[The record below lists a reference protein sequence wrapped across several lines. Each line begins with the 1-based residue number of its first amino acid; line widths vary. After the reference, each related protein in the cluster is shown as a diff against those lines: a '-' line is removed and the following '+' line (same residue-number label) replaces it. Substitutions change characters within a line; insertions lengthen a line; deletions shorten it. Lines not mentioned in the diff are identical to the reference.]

1 MIVIRKVTNAD
12 TGSYSCVYSEQKVE
26 PGMRIK
32 TRDNDSVTL
41 RLTVLAIGDVMYVC
55 KGLFH
60 PASITLM
67 QETVNTGDTVTF
79 YCKMA
84 PDIEVHRTWNFYLCK
99 NGESI
104 MLQKW
109 SRAESGVTFVIR
121 KVTNADTGSY
131 SCVYSEQKVEPG
143 MRIKT
148 RDNDSVTLRLTGLFH
163 PASIT
168 LMQETVNTGD
178 TVTFYC
184 KMPPDIE
191 VHRTWNLYL
200 CKNGESIMLQKWSRA
215 ESGVTF
221 VIRKVTNADTGSYS
235 CVYSEQK
242 VEPGM
247 RIKTRDNDSVTLRL
261 TASLFV
267 EYAVRHFLSAVITL
281 LILGLLFKVY
291 RARMH
296 EPEYATMPTLS
307 AKTQWNSSTGK

>member
-1 MIVIRKVTNAD
+1 MQILEATAVCTQNR
-12 TGSYSCVYSEQKVE
+12 VE
-26 PGMRIK
+26 PGMRI
-32 TRDNDSVTL
+32 
-41 RLTVLAIGDVMYVC
+41 M
-55 KGLFH
+55 
-60 PASITLM
+60 
-67 QETVNTGDTVTF
+67 
-79 YCKMA
+79 
-84 PDIEVHRTWNFYLCK
+84 
-99 NGESI
+99 
-104 MLQKW
+104 
-109 SRAESGVTFVIR
+109 
-121 KVTNADTGSY
+121 
-131 SCVYSEQKVEPG
+131 
-143 MRIKT
+143 T
-148 RDNDSVTLRLTGLFH
+148 RDNDSVTLRLTGLFY

-168 LMQETVNTGD
+168 LMQETVNNGD

-191 VHRTWNLYL
+191 VHKTWNFYL
-200 CKNGESIMLQKWSRA
+200 CKNRESIMLQKWSRA

-267 EYAVRHFLSAVITL
+267 EYAVRHFLSAVIAL

-296 EPEYATMPTLS
+296 EPVYKLS
-307 AKTQWNSSTGK
+307 AEPGDVKNISHGSSVYPNVQDEKDEMFQAGEGHYGPQSPDGPDPGALGQTDACGHSRSPSSVAAPIAIPPHPGEFRVDGKRCPS